1 MFRFLAIFG
10 CFWGLFGGI
19 SFSPIQAQ
27 AQPHRG
33 DNSASTYYGQSYLIP
48 TYSNPCHSASFND
61 HGQSIHLCVDN
72 FGRPIPVRTMA
83 VPTVHSSRSGTRAPA
98 SSGTR

>member
-19 SFSPIQAQ
+19 SFRPIQAQ

-33 DNSASTYYGQSYLIP
+33 DNSTSTYYGQSYLIP
-48 TYSNPCHSASFND
+48 TYLNPCHAASFND

-72 FGRPIPVRTMA
+72 FGRPIPARNDSVA
-83 VPTVHSSRSGTRAPA
+83 SVHSLRTGGRAPA
-98 SSGTR
+98 SLGSR